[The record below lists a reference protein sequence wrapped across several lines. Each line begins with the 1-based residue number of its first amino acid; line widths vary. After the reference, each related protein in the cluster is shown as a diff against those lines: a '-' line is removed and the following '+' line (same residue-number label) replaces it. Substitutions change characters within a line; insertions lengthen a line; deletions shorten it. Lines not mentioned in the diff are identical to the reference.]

1 MTRTKNAPSKEASST
16 PFADQFR
23 QGNYGIIER
32 RRRETPEV
40 ALAAFPKVKSRS
52 RDNPRVKSPSREQ
65 RSVATPDSELIV
77 PTLIPWADIKGEVL
91 EELLYWLLEEY
102 GLRDLRWRR
111 GGSTTNAGDGGR
123 DIEGVRYGTGTRS
136 FKRER
141 WWIEAKG
148 RLTTVEKSA
157 VQEAVH
163 NATGLPDVDVL
174 VIATNTQFS
183 NPTQD
188 WVRDWQRRH
197 KKPRVWLWARENLE
211 ALMSEH
217 PSAVAR
223 LFSEALSKQ
232 GQLELVQAR
241 FWRFAQFTNEQRLQ
255 QLWQERADL
264 LWTTESLVAVTASE
278 AANGDLST
286 RSWLVERSK
295 KEIEGALDCLIRNVG
310 QLYDRAER
318 LGSHATRLLDAS
330 AYVMLF
336 ALHLLGAEKVARV
349 IEVAASADPLIGDK
363 VLPAVLRVA
372 QIELGDVCANRCTR
386 IFLEPLKLTA
396 DAIDGYWKRFV
407 ERPVSPP
414 FSDEYLTNERFAVPC
429 AAGLELRDR
438 RCPFLREAT
447 TPTVKRMLADLQQV
461 LRYAVA
467 HGSRKHLPIAPSP

>member
-1 MTRTKNAPSKEASST
+1 MTRTKNAPKKEASPT
-16 PFADQFR
+16 FFADQFR
-23 QGNYGIIER
+23 QGNYGIVER
-32 RRRETPEV
+32 RRRETPENF
-40 ALAAFPKVKSRS
+40 LAVFPRVKSRS
-52 RDNPRVKSPSREQ
+52 RGR
-65 RSVATPDSELIV
+65 RSVETPKSGLIV

-111 GGSTTNAGDGGR
+111 GGSTTNANDGGR

-174 VIATNTQFS
+174 VIATNAQFS

-188 WVRDWQRRH
+188 WVRDWQRSH

-223 LFSEALSKQ
+223 LFSEALSRQ
-232 GQLELVQAR
+232 GQLEFVQAR
-241 FWRFAQFTNEQRLQ
+241 FWRFAQFTNAQRLH
-255 QLWQERADL
+255 QLWQKRADL
-264 LWTTESLVAVTASE
+264 RWTTESLVAVTASE

-295 KEIEGALDCLIRNVG
+295 KEVESTLDCLMRNLG

-318 LGSHATRLLDAS
+318 LGTHAARLLDAS
-330 AYVMLF
+330 AYVTLV
-336 ALHLLGAEKVARV
+336 ALHLLGAKRVARV
-349 IEVAASADPLIGDK
+349 VQAAVSPDPLIGNT
-363 VLPAVLRVA
+363 VLAAVLRVA
-372 QIELGDVCANRCTR
+372 QIELGDVCAKRCTR
-386 IFLEPLKLTA
+386 IMLDPLKLTE
-396 DAIDGYWKRFV
+396 DAINGYWKRFV
-407 ERPVSPP
+407 ERPVSVP

-429 AAGLELRDR
+429 AAGLELSDR

-447 TPTVKRMLADLQQV
+447 TPTVKRMLADLEQV
-461 LRYAVA
+461 VRDAVA
-467 HGSRKHLPIAPSP
+467 RGSRKHLPIAPSP